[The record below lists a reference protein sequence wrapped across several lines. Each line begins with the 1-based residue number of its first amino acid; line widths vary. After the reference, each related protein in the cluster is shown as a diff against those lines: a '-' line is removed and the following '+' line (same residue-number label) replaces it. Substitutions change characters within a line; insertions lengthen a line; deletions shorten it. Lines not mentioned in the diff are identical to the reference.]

1 MIKKLEE
8 KKNINNI
15 ILLITY
21 QIEWINK
28 VKTTQQAKVIANIFF
43 K

>member
-15 ILLITY
+15 ILLIIY

-28 VKTTQQAKVIANIFF
+28 AKNTQQAKVIANIFF

>member
-8 KKNINNI
+8 KNINNI
-15 ILLITY
+15 ILLITHP
-21 QIEWINK
+21 IKWIYK

>member
-15 ILLITY
+15 ILLIKHP
-21 QIEWINK
+21 IEWINK
-28 VKTTQQAKVIANIFF
+28 AKTTQQAKVIANILF

>member
-1 MIKKLEE
+1 MIKKLKE

-15 ILLITY
+15 ILLITHLV
-21 QIEWINK
+21 EWFNK
-28 VKTTQQAKVIANIFF
+28 AKTTQQAKVIANIFF